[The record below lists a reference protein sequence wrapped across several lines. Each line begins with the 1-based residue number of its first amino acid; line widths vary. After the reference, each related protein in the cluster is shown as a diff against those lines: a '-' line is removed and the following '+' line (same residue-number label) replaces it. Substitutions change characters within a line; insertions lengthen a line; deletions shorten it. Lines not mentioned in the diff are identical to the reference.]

1 MPISV
6 DADLVIPTQDEF
18 ASLAFDVMDCFFQ
31 VHNEIGRF
39 CDEKIY
45 KREVA
50 KRFGGIRLELPIT
63 LTHREYRKTYFA
75 DMLIRRCAIFEVKA
89 VEALAPRHRAQA
101 LNYLLLTE
109 LPHGKL
115 LNVRTQ
121 LVQHEFVNS
130 TLRLQ
135 DRTQFRVED
144 ELFVAVGSQ
153 DVAWKEWL
161 TAAIQDWGTGL
172 DMQLYNDGLTE
183 FLGGE
188 DLVLRDLAIIINGEY
203 VGDQKGHHCGERV
216 LFKITTLP
224 DDLNAFELHARRF
237 LAHTALDAVQWV
249 NINRNL
255 VSFQTLWRRDGLA
268 EMNALRG

>member
-1 MPISV
+1 MPISI
-6 DADLVIPTQDEF
+6 DTDLVIPTQKEF
-18 ASLAFDVMDCFFQ
+18 AALAFDVVDCFFK

-89 VEALAPRHRAQA
+89 VEVLAPRHWAQA
-101 LNYLLLTE
+101 MNYLLLTE

-130 TLRLQ
+130 SLRHH
-135 DRTQFRVED
+135 DRTQFRVDD

-153 DVAWKEWL
+153 DAAWKEWL
-161 TAAIQDWGTGL
+161 TSAIRDWGAGL
-172 DMQLYNDGLTE
+172 DVQLYNDALTE

-188 DLVLRDLAIIINGEY
+188 ELVLRDFAIIINAEHVGE
-203 VGDQKGHHCGERV
+203 QKGHFCGERV
-216 LFKITTLP
+216 VFKITTLS
-224 DDLNAFELHARRF
+224 DDLEGFELHARKF
-237 LAHTALDAVQWV
+237 LSHTALDAVQWV
-249 NINRNL
+249 NINRDL
-255 VSFQTLWRRDGLA
+255 VSFRTLWRRDGVPERLK
-268 EMNALRG
+268 